1 MEQTLDGIRFSMGK
15 AFDFSFLRRY
25 GTVFKVFDD
34 QDSGNICFGMR
45 GADGTRVFV
54 KYAGAVT
61 ARGSVTPAEAVD
73 ALRRT
78 IPIYR
83 ELRHP
88 ALIRLRETFEANS
101 GLGLVFDWEDG
112 LCMGRMYPESRAQF
126 CKLQQQ
132 AHLQVFDDITD
143 FLAHTA
149 RCGWLAVDFYDGSV
163 MYDPARGKT
172 TICDIDFFRRL
183 PCVNDMGR
191 MWGSSL
197 FMSPEEFELGARL
210 DERTNVYTLG
220 AMAFALFGDF
230 DRTKEKWTLSEARYQ
245 VAKRAVSDVPQMRQ
259 ASIGDFA
266 NAWKDAQ

>member
-1 MEQTLDGIRFSMGK
+1 MEQILDGIRFNMG
-15 AFDFSFLRRY
+15 AVFDFGFLRRF

-61 ARGSVTPAEAVD
+61 TRGSVTPAEAVE

-78 IPIYR
+78 IPIYQ

-88 ALIRLRETFEANS
+88 ALIRLREVFEANG

-126 CKLQQQ
+126 LKLPQQ
-132 AHLQVFDDITD
+132 AHLQVFGDIMD

-163 MYDPARGKT
+163 MYDPLRGRT
-172 TICDIDFFRRL
+172 VICDIDFFRRL
-183 PCVNDMGR
+183 PSVNDMGR
-191 MWGSSL
+191 MWGSSI
-197 FMSPEEFELGARL
+197 FMSPEEFELGAQL

-220 AMAFALFGDF
+220 AMAFALFGGF
-230 DRTKEKWTLSEARYQ
+230 DRAKEKWTLSEARYET
-245 VAKRAVSDVPQMRQ
+245 ARRAVSDLPLQRQ
-259 ASIGDFA
+259 ASIEEFA
-266 NAWKDAQ
+266 EAWNRAQ